1 VTITAQGWRKRQI
14 ADAIEANTQ
23 GINMLHETTSEFV
36 RHIACEHCGSS
47 DANALYSDGHT
58 YCFACG
64 VIESESSHEDKERWK
79 EAINRANAMKTEG
92 EVKPIPDR
100 GITRDTCEHYKV
112 TQTGQK
118 HIYPYA
124 DETGAYVA
132 SKVRTVANKTFSVEG
147 HWGKSTLFGQSL
159 FHKGGKYVT
168 LVEGELDALAA
179 FQMLGSKWP
188 VVSIKN
194 GAQSAL
200 KDCKANFEWLDS
212 FDSVVICFDADEPG
226 KKAAEEVAELFG
238 VKAKIVKHIQNCKDA
253 CDYLKSGE
261 TKSFVDSWWKA
272 ETYVPD
278 GIVAASSLWDEVS
291 KPEQPAEALYP
302 FKGLNSLLYG
312 FRPAELVTVTA
323 GSGLGKSQFLREIL
337 YHILNTTKW
346 NIGGMFLEES
356 VRKTARSIMSLR
368 ANKLLHLPDTKVST
382 EELHDAFQHTLG
394 TDRIYL
400 FDHFGSTSADNIINR
415 IRYMAKACDCRIV
428 FLDHLSIIISGQDN
442 GDERKAI
449 DVMMTRLRTL
459 VQELNITLIV
469 VSHLKRPNGNQG
481 HEDGQA
487 VSLSQLRGSGA
498 IAQLSDAVI
507 TLERNSMSADATERH
522 TTKVAVAKNRYSGL
536 TGPACDLRYDVDTG
550 RMFEV
555 KLEDL

>member
-1 VTITAQGWRKRQI
+1 LGSQ
-14 ADAIEANTQ
+14 TQ
-23 GINMLHETTSEFV
+23 GEEHVIHETTSEFV

-58 YCFACG
+58 YCFSCG
-64 VIESESSHEDKERWK
+64 VIESESSHEDRERWK
-79 EAINRANAMKTEG
+79 EEINRAKAMKTEG

-124 DETGAYVA
+124 DESGAYVA

-212 FDSVVICFDADEPG
+212 FESVVICFDADEPG

>member
-1 VTITAQGWRKRQI
+1 MI
-14 ADAIEANTQ
+14 
-23 GINMLHETTSEFV
+23 HETTSEFV

-47 DANALYSDGHT
+47 DANALYTDGHT
-58 YCFACG
+58 YCFSCG
-64 VIESESSHEDKERWK
+64 VIESEGEHEDRERWK
-79 EAINRANAMKTEG
+79 EEVNRANAMKTEG

-100 GITRDTCEHYKV
+100 GITRETCEYYKV

-124 DETGAYVA
+124 DESGAYVA

-147 HWGKSTLFGQSL
+147 HWGKTTLFGQSL

-188 VVSIKN
+188 VVSIRN
-194 GAQSAL
+194 GAQAAL

-212 FDSVVICFDADEPG
+212 FDAVVICFDADEPG
-226 KKAAEEVAELFG
+226 KKASAEVAELFG
-238 VKAKIVKHIQNCKDA
+238 SKAKILKHINQCKDA

-278 GIVAASSLWDEVS
+278 GIIAASTLWEEVNT
-291 KPEQPAEALYP
+291 PEKPAEALYP
-302 FKGLNSLLYG
+302 FKGLNDLLYG
-312 FRPAELVTVTA
+312 LRPAELITVTA

-337 YHILNTTKW
+337 YHVLNTTKW
-346 NIGGMFLEES
+346 CIGGMFLEES

-368 ANKLLHLPDTKVST
+368 ANKLLHLPDTKVSS
-382 EELHDAFQHTLG
+382 EELKDAFEHTLG
-394 TDRIYL
+394 TDRIFL
-400 FDHFGSTSADNIINR
+400 FDHFGSTSSENILNR
-415 IRYMAKACDCRIV
+415 IRYMAKACDCRII

-449 DVMMTRLRTL
+449 DGLMTDLRTL
-459 VQELNITLIV
+459 VQELEITLIV
-469 VSHLKRPNGNQG
+469 VSHLKRPTGNQG
-481 HEDGQA
+481 HEDGHA

-536 TGPACDLRYDVDTG
+536 TGPACDLRYDTETG

-555 KLEDL
+555 KMEEL

>member
-1 VTITAQGWRKRQI
+1 VTTTAQGWRKRQI

-23 GINMLHETTSEFV
+23 GIDMLHETTSEFIK
-36 RHIACEHCGSS
+36 HIACEHCGSS
-47 DANALYSDGHT
+47 DANALYSDGHS
-58 YCFACG
+58 YCFSCG
-64 VIESESSHEDKERWK
+64 VIESLE
-79 EAINRANAMKTEG
+79 EAVANYQSKPKPEMKTEG

-112 TQTGQK
+112 TQTVQK

-469 VSHLKRPNGNQG
+469 VSHLKRPSGNQG